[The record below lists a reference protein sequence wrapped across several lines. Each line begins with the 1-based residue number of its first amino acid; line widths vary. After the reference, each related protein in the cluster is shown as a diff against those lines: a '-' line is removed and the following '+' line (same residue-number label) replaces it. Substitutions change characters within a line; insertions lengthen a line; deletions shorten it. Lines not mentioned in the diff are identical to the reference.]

1 MNHSLVANLL
11 KSRRKELDFPVKY
24 VLEQLQNM
32 GMTISDKTLY
42 GWENGYRQPD
52 ADVFLLLCKI
62 YDIDTL
68 AGIDKLPPLE
78 GKTPLFLD
86 KSEEKLIGLYRA
98 LNEEGKERLLETADD
113 MVQSKKYE
121 ESGAARMDTE
131 KA

>member
-1 MNHSLVANLL
+1 MNRSLVANLL

-32 GMTISDKTLY
+32 GVTISDKTLY

-52 ADVFLLLCKI
+52 ADVFLLLCEI
-62 YDIDTL
+62 YNINTL
-68 AGIDKLPPLE
+68 TGIDKVSPTE

-86 KSEEKLIGLYRA
+86 KREKKLIELYRA
-98 LNEEGKERLLETADD
+98 LNEEGEERLLETADD

-121 ESGAARMDTE
+121 ESSAAQMDAE